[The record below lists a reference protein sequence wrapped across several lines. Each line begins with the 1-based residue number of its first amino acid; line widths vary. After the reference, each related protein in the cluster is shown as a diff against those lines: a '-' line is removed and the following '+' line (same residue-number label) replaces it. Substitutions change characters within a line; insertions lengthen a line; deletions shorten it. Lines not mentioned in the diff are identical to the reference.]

1 MIQKSD
7 HERKGFLNFAFHKD
21 WDDPSI
27 YDLIIN
33 RDKLSAESASRLII
47 EVAKSQEIK
56 ECSLTALDFMERMS
70 LEKKIQAAFINNDI
84 STNEFHIEVPE
95 KGVVQVTGVT
105 YYEETKNRA
114 LRAIND
120 ISGVSE
126 VISEVAVI
134 PMYGE

>member
-1 MIQKSD
+1 
-7 HERKGFLNFAFHKD
+7 
-21 WDDPSI
+21 
-27 YDLIIN
+27 
-33 RDKLSAESASRLII
+33 
-47 EVAKSQEIK
+47 
-56 ECSLTALDFMERMS
+56 
-70 LEKKIQAAFINNDI
+70 
-84 STNEFHIEVPE
+84 
-95 KGVVQVTGVT
+95 VVQVTGVT